1 LGRASIGPAQVS
13 GWVQP
18 GPKNKKKERKICWAE
33 IDPNIWAYIG
43 PYFLGAV
50 LGPVSWAGP
59 AHVYSIYIIIL
70 KQKKFKF
77 FQKSFQKNCDF
88 LKYFSTNFA

>member
-1 LGRASIGPAQVS
+1 LAQPKCLAGSNPA
-13 GWVQP
+13 
-18 GPKNKKKERKICWAE
+18 PKIKKKERKICWAE

-70 KQKKFKF
+70 KQKKFKN